1 LRDQVARF
9 HVAKYR
15 GDALMHIALL
25 TRRFDPRGG
34 GTERDLIVTAQ
45 CLRDAGHDL
54 TIFAREVRGQSPDF
68 KIRGIGGPALGRTMG
83 LLSFAYGAPRAARR
97 EGADLVISFARTIDA
112 EVLRS
117 GGSAHISYL
126 RAARKWRGELRWRAM
141 RASPY
146 HRAQVFIERRGFT
159 SPKLKI
165 AIAVSNL
172 VREDLIH
179 EFNLPQSKVVTLYNG
194 VDLERFTPARDDSA
208 RREIRSS
215 MGITDSAPIVA
226 FVGNGFARKGLRFLI
241 EAWSRVAHGAHLLV
255 VGADR
260 ESRWY
265 QREAARLAMSA
276 RIHFAGQVS
285 DVARIFHGVDVLA
298 IPSIFEP
305 FGNVAMEAM
314 ASGLPV
320 MVSAQS
326 GASELLAETMKNCVV
341 QDPCD
346 SIQIAEKLN
355 ALLETGET
363 LRDSARATA
372 ERYSWNAY
380 AENLLKI
387 ISALANNW

>member
-1 LRDQVARF
+1 MR
-9 HVAKYR
+9 
-15 GDALMHIALL
+15 IALL
-25 TRRFDPRGG
+25 TRRFDPGGG

-45 CLRDAGHDL
+45 CLRAAGHEV
-54 TIFAREVRGQSPDF
+54 TIFAREVRGQSQNF
-68 KIRGIGGPALGRTMG
+68 KDIKVRRIGGAPLGRTLG
-83 LLSFAYGAPRAARR
+83 LLSFAYAAPKAARR

-112 EVLRS
+112 DVLRS

-146 HRAQVFIERRGFT
+146 HRAQIFIERRGFK
-159 SPKLKI
+159 SPMLKA

-172 VREDLIH
+172 VRDDLIR
-179 EFNLPQSKVVTLYNG
+179 EFALAQNKVVTLYNG
-194 VDLERFTPARDDSA
+194 VDLERFTPPRDDSA
-208 RREIRSS
+208 RREIRTS

-241 EAWSRVAHGAHLLV
+241 EAWPQVPHGAHLVV

-265 QREAARLAMSA
+265 QREAARLAMST
-276 RIHFAGQVS
+276 RIHFAGQVR
-285 DVARIFHGVDVLA
+285 DVTRIFHGADALA
-298 IPSIFEP
+298 MPSLFEP

-326 GASELLAETMKNCVV
+326 GASELLPETMGKFTV
-341 QDPCD
+341 QDPC
-346 SIQIAEKLN
+346 SSSEIADKLN
-355 ALLETGET
+355 ALLDTREA
-363 LRDSARATA
+363 LRDAARATA
-372 ERYSWNAY
+372 EHYTWNAY
-380 AENLLKI
+380 AENLAKI
-387 ISALANNW
+387 ISALPNSP